1 MSFLLASRLVLLQ
14 PVGEGGTGS
23 VRRAYDVRGR
33 RFVAAKLLPRTTY
46 DGSEPWLSHP
56 HVLTVTEVVRTRHL
70 VVLLMPLARGGTTDR
85 LVAEHGGL
93 PPDFVAVLLD
103 QLLDALD
110 AVHRAGL
117 VHGDV
122 KPANLL
128 LDATGSERPHLR
140 LADFGAATPVG
151 GRRPA
156 GTDAYLAPEARAGA
170 VADARQ
176 DLYAAGVTAVELLTG
191 RPAPSRPPRGALR
204 PLLAALSD
212 PDPDDRIPD
221 ASAARTVLQAL
232 GVPGGAPWQHRPH
245 PPYVPDRTR
254 RQSRRQRR

>member
-1 MSFLLASRLVLLQ
+1 MSFLLAGRLVLLE
-14 PVGEGGTGS
+14 PIGEGGSGS

-46 DGSEPWLSHP
+46 DGSEPRLSHP
-56 HVLTVTEVVRTRHL
+56 HVLTVSEVVRTRHL

-85 LVAEHGGL
+85 LVAEHGAL

-103 QLLDALD
+103 QLLAGLD

-128 LDATGSERPHLR
+128 LDATGSGRPGLR
-140 LADFGAATPVG
+140 LADFGVATPVG

-156 GTDAYLAPEARAGA
+156 ATDAYLAPEARAGA
-170 VADARQ
+170 TADPRQ
-176 DLYAAGVTAVELLTG
+176 DLFAAGVTTVELLTG
-191 RPAPSRPPRGALR
+191 RPPPSPPPRGPLR
-204 PLLAALSD
+204 PLLAALTD
-212 PDPDDRIPD
+212 PDPDDRIP
-221 ASAARTVLQAL
+221 AACGARAVLRAL
-232 GVPGGAPWQHRPH
+232 GVPDGAPWQHRPH
-245 PPYVPDRTR
+245 PPYVPDRMR
-254 RQSRRQRR
+254 RQIRRQRR